1 MNPWYSL
8 EGKTIWITGG
18 AGYLGTP
25 ITEALDGLC
34 KKTICFDLN
43 GRAEA
48 LVKAKN
54 LRNTVGYT
62 ADILDVNKVEGIVD
76 QVCKEHGVPDGVA
89 HLAYAGFSSG
99 KKFEEISGASFQ
111 KTMEVAL
118 PATFIFARALA
129 DRMKAGGGPGSIVLY
144 ASMYGVVSPDVW
156 MYKSEPANPID
167 YGVTKAGV
175 LQMSRYLAVQYGHDN
190 IRFNCITPGAFP
202 QTQHDARRPSAFKE
216 ALAAKSPLGRC
227 GVDREIVGPT
237 LFLLTEGASYV
248 TGHSLVV
255 DGGWTIW

>member
-25 ITEALDGLC
+25 ITVALDSLC
-34 KKTICFDLN
+34 KKSICFDLN

-48 LVKAKN
+48 LIKEKN
-54 LRNTVGYT
+54 LTRTVGYS
-62 ADILDVNKVEGIVD
+62 ADVLDVNKVEGIVD
-76 QVCKEHGVPDGVA
+76 KVCAEHGVPDGVA
-89 HLAYAGFSSG
+89 HLAYAGFSGG
-99 KKFEEISGASFQ
+99 KKFEDITGESFT
-111 KTMEVAL
+111 KTMAVSL

-129 DRMKAGGGPGSIVLY
+129 DRMKARGSGSIVLF

-156 MYKSEPANPID
+156 MYKSEAANPID

-175 LQMSRYLAVQYGHDN
+175 LQMARYLSVQYGHAGV
-190 IRFNCITPGAFP
+190 RFNCITPGAFP
-202 QTQHDARRPSAFKE
+202 QTQHDARRPTAFKE
-216 ALAAKSPLGRC
+216 ALAAKSPMGRS